1 MKKGLYKV
9 KKIKKL
15 LCLCGFLYTLVL
27 FQTLGISF
35 LHKEKVVETGK
46 VLSERPQIAITFDD
60 GPSEKYTPQLLD
72 GLKERNVKASFFVI
86 GKMAEKNPKLIKRE
100 QEEGHLI
107 GNHTYNHVDISKMS
121 DEAAVTE
128 IEKTNQTIEKVTK
141 KDVEYLR
148 APFGSWKKNLV
159 ARMNVFPVT
168 WSVDPLDWTT
178 ENSDEI
184 VNKVVTEVKENDIIL
199 MHDCYQSSVDAALR
213 IIDILQKEGYE
224 FVTVDKLIVD

>member
-46 VLSERPQIAITFDD
+46 VLSEKPQIAITFDD

-168 WSVDPLDWTT
+168 WS
-178 ENSDEI
+178 
-184 VNKVVTEVKENDIIL
+184 EVKENDIIL